1 MATTTLYGGAPL
13 PPLAPAADRLDASRG
28 VAGGWNAQQRTTRR
42 TALGVALAF
51 ACAGFAALALVTSPA
66 YGVARAERDAAGAAG
81 TRAGVH
87 LASSDGSKNDAVAS
101 VVSATALGR
110 ADAAGLLRA
119 FGDALPQPQHDRLA
133 ALMDAA
139 RVMPEE
145 TFVRSALWRRRRRRR
160 RMREKRKSR
169 WRKRLA
175 RSPASR
181 RWTSAPRVSS
191 SCFSRTTSKTSNNI
205 TEVDKNRKARRRCD
219 ETHGRAQ
226 KVSELDG
233 RRRRRV

>member
-101 VVSATALGR
+101 VVEKTTALGR

-145 TFVRSALWRRRRRRR
+145 TFVSLRSMA
-160 RMREKRKSR
+160 
-169 WRKRLA
+169 
-175 RSPASR
+175 ASAA
-181 RWTSAPRVSS
+181 TA
-191 SCFSRTTSKTSNNI
+191 T
-205 TEVDKNRKARRRCD
+205 DA
-219 ETHGRAQ
+219 
-226 KVSELDG
+226 
-233 RRRRRV
+233 